1 MQTLFSKLFSQLG
14 VEVKRVKP
22 GKNYA
27 KTLKPFNVEFTGVP
41 GVGKTSLYKQCNI
54 RDKWIN
60 TGDFFLTL
68 KKEPKYISDDS
79 VFYHELAAQK
89 LNSVT
94 HYDYAGAD
102 KLRVLSYFYKTL
114 LSDYKVHTLNKE
126 YIVVS
131 DEGLLHNFGRE
142 IRQLMHN
149 RNELHSDNF
158 KNRAVI
164 FCNSSAERVAKQIL
178 KREQET
184 NRILPQHKNKS
195 FDELV
200 ALQHTAL
207 REYADYMKM
216 LAETGVKVL
225 EINNT
230 DAPDNNSKKIHTFLN
245 SLKS

>member
-1 MQTLFSKLFSQLG
+1 MKSLYSKLLHKLG
-14 VEVKRVKP
+14 VEIKRVKP
-22 GKNYA
+22 GKNYS
-27 KTLKPFNVEFTGVP
+27 KTTRPFNVEFTGVP
-41 GVGKTSLYKQCNI
+41 GVGKTSLYRQSNI
-54 RDKWIN
+54 RNKWIN

-102 KLRVLSYFYKTL
+102 KLRVLSYFYKIL
-114 LSDYKVHTLNKE
+114 LSDYKVHTLNKD

-142 IRQLMHN
+142 IKQLMHN
-149 RNELHSDNF
+149 HNELHSDHF

-164 FCNSSAERVAKQIL
+164 FCNSTAERVAQQIL
-178 KREQET
+178 KREKET

-195 FDELV
+195 LDELV
-200 ALQHTAL
+200 ALQQTAL
-207 REYADYMKM
+207 SEYADYMKI
-216 LAETGVKVL
+216 LGEKGVRVL
-225 EINNT
+225 EINT
-230 DAPDNNSKKIHTFLN
+230 SDASESNSKKIHHFIK
-245 SLKS
+245 SLAS